1 MGPSLPV
8 IPATLP
14 AIKMRGGRVNFKFA
28 DTKSVLYFDD
38 TDLEVAPGE
47 GGAVEL
53 RFSGVPSRTDQGTQ
67 NFGHFYVR
75 GNATPSAA
83 GQQFNFQVELEPS
96 ALDAVARLFDSAD
109 AALKGLVSM
118 DAQVTGSPANLDVKG
133 TLLLANAGEWRM
145 GYKGSRIWRRR
156 RWNWIRLR
164 HPA

>member
-1 MGPSLPV
+1 V

-53 RFSGVPSRTDQGTQ
+53 RFSGVPSRTDQGAQ

-75 GNATPSAA
+75 GTATPSA
-83 GQQFNFQVELEPS
+83 VRP
-96 ALDAVARLFDSAD
+96 AVQLSGGAR
-109 AALKGLVSM
+109 
-118 DAQVTGSPANLDVKG
+118 AQRA
-133 TLLLANAGEWRM
+133 
-145 GYKGSRIWRRR
+145 RRGR
-156 RWNWIRLR
+156 APVR
-164 HPA
+164 